1 MRQEKKR
8 KILMKINK
16 DKLKKLMY
24 LQGLTQKA
32 LAKKLNTSVG
42 TVYSYAQ
49 GIKTPRP
56 ERAAEIAK
64 ILKCNISDFID

>member
-16 DKLKKLMY
+16 DKFKKLMY

-32 LAKKLNTSVG
+32 LAGKLNTSVG

>member
-1 MRQEKKR
+1 
-8 KILMKINK
+8 MKINK
-16 DKLKKLMY
+16 DKFKKLLY

-32 LAKKLNTSVG
+32 LADKLNTSVG

-49 GIKTPRP
+49 GKKTPRP

-64 ILKCNISDFID
+64 ILKCEIKDFTD